1 MLFSV
6 GVESPSHEG
15 EAFGLVV
22 PALCTG
28 DYACFS
34 AADSE
39 EQVEAAAIEAI
50 SMVMEQMASDG
61 AALDAI
67 KDLGRLC
74 YQQQDA
80 YSHCDS
86 WLLLNVNLVKRV
98 PTLASRISEKALHTI
113 ADQSMKTVESD
124 DDKQF
129 TFVEL

>member
-28 DYACFS
+28 GYACFS

-39 EQVEAAAIEAI
+39 DQVEAAAIEAI

-61 AALDAI
+61 AVLDTI
-67 KDLGRLC
+67 KDLGQLY

-86 WLLLNVNLVKRV
+86 WLLLDMNLAKYV
-98 PTLASRISEKALHTI
+98 PTQGIAS
-113 ADQSMKTVESD
+113 
-124 DDKQF
+124 
-129 TFVEL
+129 